1 MALTPV
7 PRQALLLALVVV
19 ALQLTAAQRFRGA
32 IGHWRPVDP
41 INFDGRVSKRSVR
54 VWPRVIRSFFIEYS
68 RHGSAM
74 RDCVQVH
81 SFNLMCIFSV
91 HL

>member
-1 MALTPV
+1 MALTPA

-19 ALQLTAAQRFRGA
+19 VLELAAAQRFRGA

-41 INFDGRVSKRSVR
+41 INFDGRVSKRSVM
-54 VWPRVIRSFFIEYS
+54 VWPRVIRSFLEYS
-68 RHGSAM
+68 RHGSTM